1 MLRNCICKLP
11 EAFVAFRNLISLHF
25 EKMAFAAH
33 IFGTLV
39 PCVPLLETLNFSGCT
54 AIEHFNI
61 HFPKLKTFVATDSC
75 NVESISFQSTPN
87 LTMICIALGTEA
99 ENPGRRSTINLK
111 KFLDN
116 LPRVL
121 KICFDGFFLKVSS
134 VVVPW
139 VLSIPFNQLKHPVF
153 TKLRFDDV
161 DQMSCVL
168 CLLRSSPNLKKLC
181 MTMRLASAVGDN
193 AVEPVPRYLEA
204 LGCMYQLLNQLRTVK
219 ITSIKGLRTELL
231 FIKCILA
238 CSPVLE
244 TICVQYHEIVDAHE
258 GFRISTEMM
267 RFSWASPRA
276 EIVYVKPKVVE
287 CWRKRKMSHLL
298 AFPKLL
304 LVAWIEE
311 WDWIVNS

>member
-1 MLRNCICKLP
+1 
-11 EAFVAFRNLISLHF
+11 
-25 EKMAFAAH
+25 MAFAAH

-121 KICFDGFFLKVSS
+121 KICFDGFFLK
-134 VVVPW
+134 
-139 VLSIPFNQLKHPVF
+139 
-153 TKLRFDDV
+153 
-161 DQMSCVL
+161 
-168 CLLRSSPNLKKLC
+168 
-181 MTMRLASAVGDN
+181 ASAVGDN

-276 EIVYVKPKVVE
+276 EIVYVKP
-287 CWRKRKMSHLL
+287 
-298 AFPKLL
+298 
-304 LVAWIEE
+304 
-311 WDWIVNS
+311 